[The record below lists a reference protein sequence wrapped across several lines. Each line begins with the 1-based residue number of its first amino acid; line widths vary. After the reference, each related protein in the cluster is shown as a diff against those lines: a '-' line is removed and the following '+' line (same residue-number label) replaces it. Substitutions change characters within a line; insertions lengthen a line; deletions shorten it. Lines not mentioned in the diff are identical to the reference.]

1 MLKACRITKITGS
14 AVSLGAGG
22 FLAGLGLVLAP
33 FTLGAS
39 AALTVAGAGVI
50 AAGSA
55 ATGLSAGIVKLV
67 KGKAQLKEAQKCIN
81 LDQQLSYH
89 VSIALEKYNEVAR
102 NKVEKDIKNNI
113 EKVSATVKVLDRAVE
128 GAAIAMGHGAGHGAI
143 GIRVGGL
150 VANIDLVGGSS
161 EVKTGRVV
169 RPLVEEKEVKEV
181 NEAGAVAAHV
191 AITLAVAVPLDIYQI
206 VDSSI
211 ALANTGGKSEKDAVF
226 QYIMKKVESLIKGK
240 HHD

>member
-22 FLAGLGLVLAP
+22 FLSVLGLVLAP

-67 KGKAQLKEAQKCIN
+67 KGKAQLEEAQKCIN

-89 VSIALEKYNEVAR
+89 VNIALEEYNKVAR
-102 NKVEKDIKNNI
+102 NKVKEDIDNNI
-113 EKVSATVKVLDRAVE
+113 ERVSATVKVLDRAVE
-128 GAAIAMGHGAGHGAI
+128 GAGIAMGHGAGHEAI

-150 VANIDLVGGSS
+150 VSEIDLVGRFSVV
-161 EVKTGRVV
+161 ETGREV
-169 RPLVEEKEVKEV
+169 RPLVEQEVKRI

-191 AITLAVAVPLDIYQI
+191 AISLAVAVPLDIYQI

-211 ALANTGGKSEKDAVF
+211 ALADTGGKSEKDPVF